1 MKVWTKVKIIDEN
14 KDVKIISNSLT
25 NYLYRNG
32 PIIDIYNKY
41 NISSS
46 DRYILEKD
54 INEKIAGLLML
65 YLSKNHQR
73 INDIANKYNTN
84 NIDLES
90 ITPVI
95 EAYVEKK

>member
-54 INEKIAGLLML
+54 WFYLKINAIEQQLKIK
-65 YLSKNHQR
+65 SK
-73 INDIANKYNTN
+73 
-84 NIDLES
+84 
-90 ITPVI
+90 
-95 EAYVEKK
+95 